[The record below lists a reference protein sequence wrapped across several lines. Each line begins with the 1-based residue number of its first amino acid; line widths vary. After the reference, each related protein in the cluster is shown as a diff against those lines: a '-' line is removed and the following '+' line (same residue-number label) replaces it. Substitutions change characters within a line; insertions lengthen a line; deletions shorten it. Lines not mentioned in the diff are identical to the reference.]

1 MLASVTLSALA
12 SLVPRVRAEE
22 REVFREEVRT
32 DPLGVAKR
40 VKAPRVVEERCVGCG
55 ICESR
60 CPLPGRGAI
69 RVTREIPQELQQ
81 YY

>member
-1 MLASVTLSALA
+1 LLASVSLSALA
-12 SLVPRVRAEE
+12 SLVPR
-22 REVFREEVRT
+22 VRT